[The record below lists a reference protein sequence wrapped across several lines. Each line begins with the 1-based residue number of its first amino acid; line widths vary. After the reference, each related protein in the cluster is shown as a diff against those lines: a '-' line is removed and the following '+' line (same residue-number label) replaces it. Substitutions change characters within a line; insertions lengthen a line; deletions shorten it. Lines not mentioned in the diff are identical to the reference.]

1 MTTFTA
7 EAYQNEY
14 LPLGGSEV
22 NAVVTVTATGGAVAA
37 ERPAAAEVVIVDAS
51 GSMEVPRG
59 KIEAARQATAAA
71 IDCIRDGVEFGVI
84 AGRESAR
91 ALYPRRGGLVT
102 ASDRTREEAKQE
114 VARLDAGG
122 GTAIGGWLRRAG
134 DMFATAPEGVHHAIL
149 LTDGENYSETDADFT
164 AALAEVQ
171 GRFQCDCRGVGT
183 DWNVDELRRVAST
196 LLGSVDIIK
205 DPSEMPADFRAMME
219 EAMGK
224 ATRDVSLRL
233 WTPQGATVKSV
244 RQVAPAIEDL
254 TQRGVAVNDL
264 TADYP
269 TGSWGTEAR
278 DYHVCITV
286 NPRGVGDEMLA
297 CRLSLVEG
305 EQVHSQALIKAIWTD
320 DEQLSTRISREV
332 ARATGQVELA
342 DAIQDGLK
350 ARKAGDEA
358 TATFRLG
365 RAVQLAAEGG
375 NDATMKLLEAV
386 VDIDDPATGTVRLRS
401 HVADVD
407 EMALDTRSTKTV
419 RVGPAEPAEPV

>member
-1 MTTFTA
+1 
-7 EAYQNEY
+7 
-14 LPLGGSEV
+14 
-22 NAVVTVTATGGAVAA
+22 
-37 ERPAAAEVVIVDAS
+37 
-51 GSMEVPRG
+51 
-59 KIEAARQATAAA
+59 
-71 IDCIRDGVEFGVI
+71 
-84 AGRESAR
+84 
-91 ALYPRRGGLVT
+91 
-102 ASDRTREEAKQE
+102 
-114 VARLDAGG
+114 
-122 GTAIGGWLRRAG
+122 
-134 DMFATAPEGVHHAIL
+134 
-149 LTDGENYSETDADFT
+149 
-164 AALAEVQ
+164 
-171 GRFQCDCRGVGT
+171 
-183 DWNVDELRRVAST
+183 
-196 LLGSVDIIK
+196 
-205 DPSEMPADFRAMME
+205 
-219 EAMGK
+219 
-224 ATRDVSLRL
+224 VSLRL